1 MFLFASAQK
10 DGLRFFKI
18 IFHAGDINNFVHR
31 DVIAVQYVSKRK
43 KQWKDKK
50 TPAVESE
57 VPFCKKA
64 IKV

>member
-18 IFHAGDINNFVHR
+18 IFHAGVINNFVHR

-43 KQWKDKK
+43 KQQKDKK
-50 TPAVESE
+50 NTRGG
-57 VPFCKKA
+57 
-64 IKV
+64 I

>member
-10 DGLRFFKI
+10 DGLRFLKI

-43 KQWKDKK
+43 KTMKRQKN
-50 TPAVESE
+50 TRGG
-57 VPFCKKA
+57 
-64 IKV
+64 I

>member
-43 KQWKDKK
+43 KTMKRQKN
-50 TPAVESE
+50 TRGG
-57 VPFCKKA
+57 
-64 IKV
+64 I